1 MIKLW
6 AGEIVG
12 CVATTAAVALKGQAL
27 QTDASAREGLSRMT
41 SEADELRERATR
53 LAVEAR
59 WYLEL
64 DWSCQGRSGT
74 IRVDDPGGPFG
85 TTAIEGMPHYSVQ
98 QERRGRACLGPY
110 AG

>member
-85 TTAIEGMPHYSVQ
+85 TTAIEGMPHYWY
-98 QERRGRACLGPY
+98 GRNDVGAHAWVPY